1 MNIIGGFMIAGHRG
15 AASIAPENTL
25 SGFKKALQSGAKWIE
40 LDTQLSADKTPIIFH
55 DETVDRCTNG
65 QGFVADLTFEQ
76 LQSLDAGSWF
86 SEAFTG
92 EKIISLEQTL
102 LFFMENDLS
111 MNLEIKI
118 HHPHQAQ
125 PLVTEVAQVIA
136 KVNFPAEKLILSSF
150 SELALEHCHKLMP
163 NIRLGYITEYNP
175 LNSLEKLKPLNLYS
189 VHLDYKILDKAM
201 AKTIKDAGLKLVI
214 WTLNDLTQA
223 DKFRSWGVDIIIT
236 DKPDVF
242 VQA

>member
-65 QGFVADLTFEQ
+65 KGLVADLTFEA

-125 PLVTEVAQVIA
+125 PLVNEVAQVIA
-136 KVNFPAEKLILSSF
+136 KVNFPTEKLILSSF
-150 SELALEHCHKLMP
+150 SELALEYCHKLMP